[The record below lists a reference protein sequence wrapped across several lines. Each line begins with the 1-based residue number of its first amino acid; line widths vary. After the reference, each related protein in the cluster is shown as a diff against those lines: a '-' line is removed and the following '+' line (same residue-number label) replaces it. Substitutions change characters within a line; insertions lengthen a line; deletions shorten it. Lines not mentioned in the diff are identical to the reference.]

1 MKTDITISAEQRV
14 ALERLVADRNTTAK
28 VVWRAR
34 IVLASADGES
44 VKAVARATGKSKPC
58 VWRWQRRL
66 PRTASRASRATR
78 RPPGRTPL
86 PAELKA
92 KVLAKTARETPPAA
106 THWSVR
112 AMAKAMGISHT
123 SVQRIWREAGLK
135 PHLTRPFKVSSDP
148 RFEEKV
154 TDIVGL
160 YMRPPD
166 HALVLCGTRRARS
179 RLSTAR
185 SRACR

>member
-1 MKTDITISAEQRV
+1 MKTDIRISAEQRL
-14 ALERLVADRNTTAK
+14 ALEQLVADRNTPAK

-58 VWRWQRRL
+58 VWRWQRRFAEDGVEGL
-66 PRTASRASRATR
+66 TR
-78 RPPGRTPL
+78 DKTRPPGRTPM

-112 AMAKAMGISHT
+112 AMAKAVGISHT
-123 SVQRIWREAGLK
+123 SEAGLK

-154 TDIVGL
+154 TDIVGSTC
-160 YMRPPD
+160 
-166 HALVLCGTRRARS
+166 ARRIT
-179 RLSTAR
+179 L
-185 SRACR
+185 

>member
-1 MKTDITISAEQRV
+1 MKTDIRISAEQRV
-14 ALERLVADRNTTAK
+14 ALEQLVADRNTPAK

-34 IVLASADGES
+34 IVLGSADGES

-58 VWRWQRRL
+58 VWRWQRRFAEDGVEGL
-66 PRTASRASRATR
+66 TR
-78 RPPGRTPL
+78 DKTRPPGRTPM

-92 KVLAKTARETPPAA
+92 KVLAKPARETPPAA

-154 TDIVGL
+154 TDIVGSTC
-160 YMRPPD
+160 
-166 HALVLCGTRRARS
+166 ARRIT
-179 RLSTAR
+179 L
-185 SRACR
+185 